1 MATQFKNAL
10 GEAIKAAMKGGD
22 KPRLGALRLIL
33 AAVKQYE
40 VDERAEVDD
49 VVAIDVLTRMAKQ
62 RRESLSQ
69 FESAGREDLAAQE
82 RFELEIITSYLPQPL
97 AADELARHIDA
108 AIATTGASGLR
119 DMGKVMA
126 LLNKDIKGRADM
138 AAVSSQVKARLS
150 A

>member
-1 MATQFKNAL
+1 MSVQFKTDLNA
-10 GEAIKAAMKGGD
+10 AIKTALKGGD

-40 VDERAEVDD
+40 IDERVEVDD
-49 VVAIDVLTRMAKQ
+49 TIALDVLTRMAKQ
-62 RRESLSQ
+62 Y
-69 FESAGREDLAAQE
+69 ESAGRADLAAQE
-82 RFELEIITSYLPQPL
+82 RFELDIIQSYLPQPL
-97 AADELARHIDA
+97 SLEEIASHVEAAVA
-108 AIATTGASGLR
+108 ATGASGVR

-126 LLNKDIKGRADM
+126 LLNKDLKGRADM

>member
-1 MATQFKNAL
+1 MSVQFKTDLNA
-10 GEAIKAAMKGGD
+10 AIKTALKGGD

-40 VDERAEVDD
+40 IDERVEVDD
-49 VVAIDVLTRMAKQ
+49 TIALDVLTRMAKQ
-62 RRESLSQ
+62 RRESLAQ
-69 FESAGREDLAAQE
+69 YESAGRADLAAQE
-82 RFELEIITSYLPQPL
+82 RFELDIIQSYLPQPL
-97 AADELARHIDA
+97 SLEEIASHVEAAVA
-108 AIATTGASGLR
+108 ATGASGVR

-126 LLNKDIKGRADM
+126 LLNKDLKGRADM

>member
-1 MATQFKNAL
+1 MSVQFKTDLNA
-10 GEAIKAAMKGGD
+10 AIKTALKGGD

-40 VDERAEVDD
+40 IDERVL
-49 VVAIDVLTRMAKQ
+49 DVLTRMAKQ
-62 RRESLSQ
+62 RRESLAQ
-69 FESAGREDLAAQE
+69 YESAGRADLAAQE
-82 RFELEIITSYLPQPL
+82 RFELDIIQSYLPQPL
-97 AADELARHIDA
+97 SLEEIASHVEAAVA
-108 AIATTGASGLR
+108 ATGASGVR

-126 LLNKDIKGRADM
+126 LLNKDLKGRADM